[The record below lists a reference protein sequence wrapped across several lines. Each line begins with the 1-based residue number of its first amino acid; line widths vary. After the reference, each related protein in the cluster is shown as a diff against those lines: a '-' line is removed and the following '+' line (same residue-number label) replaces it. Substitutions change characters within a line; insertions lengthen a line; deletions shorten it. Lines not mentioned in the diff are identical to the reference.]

1 MASETWDA
9 ATRTL
14 RGKSVNLDERRY
26 GMTLAVPP
34 GLRADACT
42 AELPCTVN
50 TLPGGH
56 VVIEW
61 PDGSGGRDIEW
72 AVTFRRT

>member
-1 MASETWDA
+1 MAWETWDA

-34 GLRADACT
+34 GLRADACK
-42 AELPCTVN
+42 AEFPV
-50 TLPGGH
+50 
-56 VVIEW
+56 
-61 PDGSGGRDIEW
+61 R
-72 AVTFRRT
+72 